1 VLVGAGLINLA
12 GAQRESKAYDDAL
25 ATYQRALE
33 LTEKK
38 VGPTHLQVA
47 SCLDGIA
54 RTLVGAGRPSE
65 AIAPAERSLA
75 IREAAG
81 VKPLA
86 KAEVQLTLSR
96 ALVGSGGDAVRAR
109 TLAETARDAFTAG
122 GPNFAK
128 EVAEAN
134 EWLAAH

>member
-1 VLVGAGLINLA
+1 MLGDG
-12 GAQRESKAYDDAL
+12 D
-25 ATYQRALE
+25 RAETRL
-33 LTEKK
+33 L
-38 VGPTHLQVA
+38 L
-47 SCLDGIA
+47 GIA

-81 VKPLA
+81 VKPLV
-86 KAEVQLTLSR
+86 KAEVQLTLAR

-109 TLAETARDAFTAG
+109 TLATEARDAFAG
-122 GPNFAK
+122 GGKNFAK
-128 EVAEAN
+128 ESAEVN